1 VITRQTKFQLLVFAL
16 IAVAGLA
23 FTGARYADL
32 GRLVVD
38 SDYEVSAD
46 FVDSGGIF
54 TGAEVTYRGVG
65 IGKVGPLTLRKEGV
79 RVAMLIENGTKVP
92 AKVRAVVGNRSAVGE
107 QFVDL
112 QPEAEAGPYLGQGDV
127 IPLGNTEIPIQP
139 TELLVNLDKLVT
151 SVDLD
156 DLAIVLDE
164 LGTAF
169 DGAGDDLQRLVD
181 AGDSLTQAAT
191 DALPETIAL
200 IRDGNTVLRTQNET
214 AGQFQSFS
222 RDLRSLTG
230 QLRASDPDFRALYA
244 NGTRSAAELEGV
256 LQANRTALPVLLDNL
271 ISTAQVQQVRIPQL
285 RQILVTYPNVVAGGF
300 TVTPGDGTAH
310 FGLVTDSAPP
320 VCEDGYESTTK
331 RPPQDTTLRTPNLNA
346 YCAET
351 GRGPTNVR
359 GARNAEY
366 ARGNQPFPESR
377 GGRAAGSGGG
387 GATAQPS
394 SSSSSSSSSDPDAS
408 GRDLDTVTLADYDP
422 TSGRAITADG
432 KILVIGSTAG
442 AQKIFGGRSWEWLL
456 LGPLAGS

>member
-1 VITRQTKFQLLVFAL
+1 MITRQTKFQLLVFAL

-32 GRLVVD
+32 GRLFID
-38 SDYEVSAD
+38 SDYEVGAD
-46 FVDSGGIF
+46 FKDSGGIF
-54 TGAEVTYRGVG
+54 TGAEVTYRGVS
-65 IGKVGPLTLRKEGV
+65 IGQVGELKLREDGV
-79 RVAMLIENGTKVP
+79 RASLLIDKGTKVP
-92 AKVRAVVGNRSAVGE
+92 EKVHAVVGNRSAVGE

-112 QPEAEAGPYLGQGDV
+112 QPDVEGSPYLEQGDV
-127 IPLGNTEIPIQP
+127 IPIGNTEIPIQP
-139 TELLVNLDKLVT
+139 TELLVNLDKLVN

-191 DALPETIAL
+191 EALPETIQL

-214 AGQFQSFS
+214 AGQFKSFS

-230 QLRASDPDFRALYA
+230 QLRASDPDFRSLFA
-244 NGTRSAAELEGV
+244 NGTRSAAELEEV

-285 RQILVTYPNVVAGGF
+285 RQILVTYPNTVAGGF

-310 FGLVTDSAPP
+310 FGFVTDSDPP
-320 VCEDGYESTTK
+320 VCRQGYESTDK
-331 RPPQDTTLRTPNLNA
+331 RPPADTTLRTPNLNA

-351 GRGPTNVR
+351 GKGPTNIR
-359 GARNAEY
+359 GSRNGEY
-366 ARGNQPFPESR
+366 GAGNKPFPESR
-377 GGRAAGSGGG
+377 GGTTAPAQRSGT
-387 GATAQPS
+387 TAKPS
-394 SSSSSSSSSDPDAS
+394 SAQAPAGEASS
-408 GRDLDTVTLADYDP
+408 LDTVTLADYDP
-422 TSGRAITADG
+422 ASGRAITQDG
-432 KILVIGSTAG
+432 KKLTLGSSAG
-442 AQKIFGGRSWEWLL
+442 AQKVFGGRSWEWML
-456 LGPLAGS
+456 LGPLSGS